1 MKKIAILLAIIPLV
15 SGCASYI
22 QAVDGYATAAATS
35 ARAASDLNL
44 KRLQFELCATPF
56 SALVRNP
63 EFFGAV
69 RELCVGSGTTVEE
82 LLQSAEVK
90 K

>member
-1 MKKIAILLAIIPLV
+1 MKTLAVLLSLLLL

-22 QAVDGYATAAATS
+22 QSADGFATAAATS

-44 KRLQFELCATPF
+44 KRLRFEICATPF

-69 RELCVGSGTTVEE
+69 RDLCIGSRTTIEE
-82 LLQSAEVK
+82 LLNSAEQK
-90 K
+90 P